1 MSDFFNFRSM
11 VAPMILKL
19 FFAILFFG
27 VVGLGAYMTVNPMAT
42 GTPPWV
48 GVMVILFGWVPVRVV
63 FELAMLNFSIHSEL
77 VKISNK
83 P

>member
-11 VAPMILKL
+11 VAPMIVKL

-42 GTPPWV
+42 GTPQWV
-48 GVMVILFGWVPVRVV
+48 GGY
-63 FELAMLNFSIHSEL
+63 
-77 VKISNK
+77 
-83 P
+83 